1 MKSNNTY
8 IFLRHGETVKDPN
21 TPAINWGLTDE
32 TQEAL
37 NKLAAESAFDTIEV
51 IYSSNEHKAIKSAE
65 PFAKKLGISI
75 QQQDGLE
82 EVHRGEAYL
91 SDEEFKALKQTKL
104 EDRDSNPDGGESS
117 NTALKRFIAAMEE
130 IDRNHEN
137 ETILISSHG
146 TILALYFCHV
156 AGDFTNIFD
165 YWGNIPFCG
174 VGIIRGGEVIQHISQ

>member
-21 TPAINWGLTDE
+21 IPAINWVLTDE
-32 TQEAL
+32 TQETL
-37 NKLAAESAFDTIEV
+37 SKLVTESAFDNIEV

-65 PFAKKLGISI
+65 PFAKKLDLSI

-82 EVHRGEAYL
+82 EVYRGGAYL

-104 EDRDSNPDGGESS
+104 EDRDSNPDEGESS
-117 NTALKRFIAAMEE
+117 NAALKRFIAAMEE
-130 IDRNHEN
+130 IDRSHQNK
-137 ETILISSHG
+137 TILISSHG

-156 AGDFTNIFD
+156 AGDFSNIFE

-174 VGIIRGGEVIQHISQ
+174 VGIIKDSEVIQHISV

>member
-21 TPAINWGLTDE
+21 IPAINWVLTDE

-37 NKLAAESAFDTIEV
+37 NKLADETTFDNIEV

-65 PFAKKLGISI
+65 PFAKKLGLSI
-75 QQQDGLE
+75 QQQEGLE

-104 EDRDSNPDGGESS
+104 EDRDSNPDEGESS
-117 NTALKRFIAAMEE
+117 NTALNRFIAAMEE
-130 IDRNHEN
+130 IDRNHEDK
-137 ETILISSHG
+137 TILVSSHG

-156 AGDFTNIFD
+156 AGDFSNIFE
-165 YWGNIPFCG
+165 YWSNIPFCG
-174 VGIIRGGEVIQHISQ
+174 VGIIKGGEVIQHISN